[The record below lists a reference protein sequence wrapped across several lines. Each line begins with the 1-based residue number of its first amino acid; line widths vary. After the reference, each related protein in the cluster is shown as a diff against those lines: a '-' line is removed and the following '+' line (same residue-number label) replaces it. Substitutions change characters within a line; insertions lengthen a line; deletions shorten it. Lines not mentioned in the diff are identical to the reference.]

1 MSGYYKKKP
10 FVSNLK
16 KQENMAWNIQALNI
30 NVNTI
35 QWYLLKLRKKLGH
48 FLDSHKLRQ
57 LLTKSSSENA
67 FKNTYAHRVR
77 EMVS

>member
-1 MSGYYKKKP
+1 MIII
-10 FVSNLK
+10 FVLSIL
-16 KQENMAWNIQALNI
+16 
-30 NVNTI
+30 VDV
-35 QWYLLKLRKKLGH
+35 KLGH

-77 EMVS
+77 EMAWVVKCLTLKHEDLSSHPGTHIQIRSQVQ